1 METLNGKIT
10 KILTQKENDWGRYVI
25 TNYGEKITA
34 VGIIKGACIGSEVIL
49 EGITEDTQ
57 YGRQFTIKKA
67 TAKSTGL
74 EGIKRFLAGGFIK
87 GLGEKKATIIVNTY
101 GKDCLELFE
110 TPEGHKKLCAIKG
123 LGEKSIKRILES
135 YEENKKYKD
144 IVLFLNG
151 MGTLNQIE
159 KIYNMYG
166 EKSVS
171 EIKKN
176 PYRLQEIEGFG
187 FIKVDNLAMQSGIK
201 ANSIYRLMAAARYV
215 IEEASYM
222 GGHCYI
228 PINEISEKVEELL
241 VKTPTDNEISQT
253 KITNAIKNWEENKE
267 KFIKDN
273 SPSGELISDITNVI
287 ESRRLIKEGITD
299 ALLKAFEEG
308 TLINDNGDIYIN
320 SLYNAETKA
329 AKLIVEMTKENPV
342 RYIKPELLDKCI
354 IDVEKRKTENMHKN
368 GCLGEFCFTPEQ
380 ISAVRLGLMNR
391 ISIISGGP
399 GRGKTAIS
407 ELIAYTF
414 IMSGKTHNKEDI
426 IMLAPTGRAAQRI
439 TESTGYPA
447 MTIHRAVMLAES
459 EELPRN
465 KLIIA
470 DESSMIDIFLM
481 SKLLEFGKHCNLILV
496 GDVDQIPS
504 VGPGKVLKDLISS
517 KKIPCILLK
526 EGHRNSGPIAHNSEL
541 INKGVKISKY
551 TYNKDEFTYL
561 PITKENVLDVVVHDY
576 KAKVKQY
583 GIENI
588 MLCTAMKD
596 RGSCSVKGLNTRLQ
610 EVYTKGN
617 KEIRF
622 GESLYRVGD
631 RVMQTKNDYHFVLD
645 TRVGVFNGEK
655 GTVTAIEY
663 DEINDVSYIVVK
675 FDDGS
680 IGKYNRENA
689 LNLILAYAT
698 TLHKC
703 QGSEASCMMLVSTF
717 ADYILM
723 KRSLFYTGETRA
735 KKEFRFYGEEKKTK
749 YGMWSVFDM
758 AVSNID
764 DTIRNTKLEQRII
777 DLIEEE

>member
-241 VKTPTDNEISQT
+241 IKTPTDNEISQA

-287 ESRRLIKEGITD
+287 ESRRLIKEGMID

-342 RYIKPELLDKCI
+342 R
-354 IDVEKRKTENMHKN
+354 
-368 GCLGEFCFTPEQ
+368 
-380 ISAVRLGLMNR
+380 
-391 ISIISGGP
+391 
-399 GRGKTAIS
+399 
-407 ELIAYTF
+407 
-414 IMSGKTHNKEDI
+414 
-426 IMLAPTGRAAQRI
+426 
-439 TESTGYPA
+439 
-447 MTIHRAVMLAES
+447 
-459 EELPRN
+459 
-465 KLIIA
+465 
-470 DESSMIDIFLM
+470 
-481 SKLLEFGKHCNLILV
+481 
-496 GDVDQIPS
+496 
-504 VGPGKVLKDLISS
+504 
-517 KKIPCILLK
+517 
-526 EGHRNSGPIAHNSEL
+526 
-541 INKGVKISKY
+541 
-551 TYNKDEFTYL
+551 
-561 PITKENVLDVVVHDY
+561 
-576 KAKVKQY
+576 
-583 GIENI
+583 
-588 MLCTAMKD
+588 
-596 RGSCSVKGLNTRLQ
+596 
-610 EVYTKGN
+610 
-617 KEIRF
+617 
-622 GESLYRVGD
+622 
-631 RVMQTKNDYHFVLD
+631 
-645 TRVGVFNGEK
+645 
-655 GTVTAIEY
+655 
-663 DEINDVSYIVVK
+663 
-675 FDDGS
+675 
-680 IGKYNRENA
+680 
-689 LNLILAYAT
+689 
-698 TLHKC
+698 
-703 QGSEASCMMLVSTF
+703 
-717 ADYILM
+717 
-723 KRSLFYTGETRA
+723 
-735 KKEFRFYGEEKKTK
+735 
-749 YGMWSVFDM
+749 
-758 AVSNID
+758 
-764 DTIRNTKLEQRII
+764 
-777 DLIEEE
+777 